1 MGLLTQ
7 EAWAALRAL
16 LTPGVEEEQ
25 KAVLRAFGEAIA
37 QAHGPEAARLALSA
51 LPAVIAAFRYP
62 LPQGA
67 MYALWDEE
75 LGRWAIYR
83 PLPTGR
89 LGPFEG
95 WAVPLKEG
103 EDV

>member
-7 EAWAALRAL
+7 ETWAALRSL
-16 LTPGVEEEQ
+16 LTPGAEEEQ
-25 KAVLRAFGEAIA
+25 KAALRAFGETIA

-51 LPAVIAAFRYP
+51 LPTVISAFRRP
-62 LPQGA
+62 LPQGT
-67 MYALWDEE
+67 MYALWDGE

-95 WAVPLKEG
+95 WATPLKED